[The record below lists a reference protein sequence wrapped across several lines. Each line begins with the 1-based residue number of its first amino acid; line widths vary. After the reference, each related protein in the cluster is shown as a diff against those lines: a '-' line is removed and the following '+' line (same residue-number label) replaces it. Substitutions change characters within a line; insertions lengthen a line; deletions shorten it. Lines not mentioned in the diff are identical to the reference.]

1 MSDRGPAA
9 TSMFDVLSERLQ
21 TIFRKLRGHG
31 HLTETEIREG
41 LREIRTALLEA
52 DVDLAVVRELTE
64 AIRRRAT
71 TQEILDSLTPGQQV
85 VKVVRDEIV
94 AILGQAG
101 EASLGRAAQPPS
113 VYLMVGLQGSGK
125 TTTSAKL
132 ARLLKGQGR
141 SPLLV
146 PADVRRPA
154 AVDQLRVLGRQIG
167 VPVADVPAGAVAAD
181 VCRTALK
188 EARLV
193 GRDPLVVDTAGR
205 LHVDEE
211 LMTELDLLKAELRPA
226 EILYVADAMTG
237 QDAVRA
243 ATAFNARL
251 GLTGVVLSKADGDA
265 RGGAALSIRK
275 VLGVPIKLVG
285 AGEHTEDL
293 EAFHPDRMASRI
305 LGMGDVLTLIEKAEA
320 VASKAEVEGLARRM
334 KKSELTLEDL
344 SDQIDRMSRL
354 GSLRQVLEMLPGAG
368 ALRDMPLDEKELVR
382 TRAIIKSMTRG
393 ERIHPEIIDGSRR
406 LRIARGS
413 GTSVSDVNRLLKQF
427 KQMRKMMKTMARG
440 GPDLRS
446 GPFGAARPFRR

>member
-1 MSDRGPAA
+1 
-9 TSMFDVLSERLQ
+9 MFEALGERLQ
-21 TIFRKLRGHG
+21 TIFRTLRGHG

-52 DVDLAVVRELTE
+52 DVDLSVVREFTE
-64 AIRRRAT
+64 AVRQRAT
-71 TQEILDSLTPGQQV
+71 TEEILRSLTPGHQV
-85 VKVVRDEIV
+85 IKVVRDQMV
-94 AILGQAG
+94 AILGQG
-101 EASLGRAAQPPS
+101 DEAALGRAAQTPS

-154 AVDQLRVLGRQIG
+154 AVDQLRVLGQQIG
-167 VPVADVPAGAVAAD
+167 VPVADVPAGAMAAD
-181 VCRTALK
+181 VCRAAHK

-193 GRDPLVVDTAGR
+193 GRDPLIVDTAGR
-205 LHVDEE
+205 LHVDRE
-211 LMTELDLLKAELRPA
+211 LMDELHLLKTALQPA
-226 EILYVADAMTG
+226 EILYVADAMAG

-243 ATAFNARL
+243 ASAFHERI

-265 RGGAALSIRK
+265 RGGAVLSIRK
-275 VLGVPIKLVG
+275 VLGVPIKFVG
-285 AGEHTEDL
+285 SGEHIENL

-320 VASKAEVEGLARRM
+320 VASEEDAEKLARRLR
-334 KKSELTLEDL
+334 KSELTLEDL
-344 SDQIDRMSRL
+344 SDQLDKMSRL
-354 GSLRQVLEMLPGAG
+354 GSLRQILDMLPGAG
-368 ALRDMPLDEKELVR
+368 ALRDMPLDEKEMTR
-382 TRAIIKSMTRG
+382 TRAIISSMTRA
-393 ERIHPEIIDGSRR
+393 ERLHPEIIDGSRR
-406 LRIARGS
+406 MRIARGS

-440 GPDLRS
+440 GPGLRPGMLGS
-446 GPFGAARPFRR
+446 ARPFRR